1 MWLKPKSST
10 LTTHSMGRHK
20 GNVIKIQTA
29 AQLLISMAFCIVYPH
44 PALRDNLSSQRAG
57 VHRELSEETVPL
69 LKYFIDK

>member
-20 GNVIKIQTA
+20 GSVIKIQTA
-29 AQLLISMAFCIVYPH
+29 AQVLISMAFCIVYPH
-44 PALRDNLSSQRAG
+44 LAPLFSQLAG
-57 VHRELSEETVPL
+57 VQRELSEETVPL